1 MFGEK
6 FLFKVFFIL
15 PHLGVPPF
23 EQQRYDRVFRE
34 RRVVFLSREMGV
46 DARLFLFSREV
57 SPLYLED
64 DISTVLAP
72 VNDRCKLDKFSHDS
86 DWLLSEINREAPDLI
101 VVKGVGY
108 EFSKSLLFKSKINFR
123 LAFVAAGGCED
134 PVLPYADFVFFETFD
149 QFRHRFSRFFSSG
162 SSALLPKLNL
172 PSFHNNSCNKKF
184 DVVNVGTFNPNKNQ
198 AALLPLAD
206 RYRLALVGD
215 GECWDGVRS
224 QAATAVCPVFMPGN
238 LPREQVGGVIAQSRL
253 MVHSA
258 KYEGLPRVVMEA
270 FAAGVPVV
278 ASRRAMPGAFEH
290 GVQGLL
296 VEPEDLLEAA
306 RSLLEDPPRLAA
318 MGLAASAYA
327 ERCCSEQAVFTE
339 VARMYAKV
347 MERPPR
353 YTGSWW
359 QKAHILARSARMG
372 GLSRARE
379 LAVALG
385 FKRVLIWLGMR
396 K

>member
-1 MFGEK
+1 
-6 FLFKVFFIL
+6 LRVFYVI
-15 PHLGVPPF
+15 PYWAPPPF
-23 EQQRYDRVFRE
+23 EARRDERIYRE
-34 RRVVFLSREMGV
+34 RRIVA
-46 DARLFLFSREV
+46 DAAAKGIDCRLYIFSDVPALCQEHPEQPV
-57 SPLYLED
+57 WLVPFDGQGGSPFSYHSDELLE
-64 DISTVLAP
+64 IV
-72 VNDRCKLDKFSHDS
+72 
-86 DWLLSEINREAPDLI
+86 NREAPDLV
-101 VVKGVGY
+101 VVKGLGHK
-108 EFSKSLLFKSKINFR
+108 FTRWLMCKSQSHFR
-123 LAFVAAGGCED
+123 IALIAAGNTQD
-134 PVLPYADFVFFETFD
+134 PVLPYVDHVLAETPA
-149 QFRHRFSRFFSSG
+149 QIQRPFRELDAAGRVS
-162 SSALLPKLNL
+162 LLPKLNL
-172 PSFHNNSCNKKF
+172 PFPFSKQRAPRY

-296 VEPEDLLEAA
+296 VEPDDLLEAA

-318 MGLAASAYA
+318 MGQAASAYA

-339 VARMYAKV
+339 VSRMYAKV
-347 MERPPR
+347 MERPPL

-359 QKAHILARSARMG
+359 QKAHILVRSARMG

-385 FKRVLIWLGMR
+385 AKRVLTWLGMR